1 MQCNAM
7 HSIITQVTEKK
18 VSKIDANCCGYCDYD
33 TYGCCFLSNSCIL
46 AVKAMTWSDSCAI
59 ASSFILSR
67 FLD

>member
-46 AVKAMTWSDSCAI
+46 AVKAMTWSDS
-59 ASSFILSR
+59 
-67 FLD
+67 